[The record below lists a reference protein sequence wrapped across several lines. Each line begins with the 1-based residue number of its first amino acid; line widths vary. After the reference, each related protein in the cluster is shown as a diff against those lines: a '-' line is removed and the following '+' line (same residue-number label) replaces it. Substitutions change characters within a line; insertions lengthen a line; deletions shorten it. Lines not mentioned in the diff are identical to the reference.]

1 MDKEKERKKEKELHC
16 IFVSNSFFTLFYG
29 QQVLGQTNQSAP
41 QENRTNNFSSQ
52 NVNSSNSLQQ
62 STAPSIAADIYGV
75 TAFAVFVLAVLRFR
89 IRKSILRAILGII
102 LLFLSLGLWIQLANQ
117 GGHILALIVIL
128 FALGIVLSKRK
139 KKIYQWKKYDKP
151 RRYFSAVV
159 RDQVIKDQK
168 YKCAN
173 CGVGISDASRGCVNF
188 HRYQR
193 RINRGSNFYR
203 SVRYNSSEL

>member
-1 MDKEKERKKEKELHC
+1 
-16 IFVSNSFFTLFYG
+16 
-29 QQVLGQTNQSAP
+29 
-41 QENRTNNFSSQ
+41 
-52 NVNSSNSLQQ
+52 LQQ

-89 IRKSILRAILGII
+89 VRKSILRATLGII
-102 LLFLSLGLWIQLANQ
+102 LLFLSLGIWIQLANQ

-173 CGVGISDASRGCVNF
+173 CGVGISGALINYDHIDGDRSNNDLSNCQALCPNCHSLKTEDD
-188 HRYQR
+188 R
-193 RINRGSNFYR
+193 RRQ
-203 SVRYNSSEL
+203 